1 MLNRYLRSYI
11 MEKALIAH
19 NKHWRN
25 EQYPNLFH
33 RDIANRLINKIEHR
47 EIEVLQG
54 IRRSGKST
62 IFKIVINYLIQ
73 RVDPKSILYIN
84 FDDPYFSE
92 LWSDSKKLYS
102 LLELSEKIN
111 GQKPLYIFFD
121 EIQNVEMWEKFIKA
135 IYDNEVVKKI
145 FVTGSNSSLLSSE
158 YAISLSGRYIK
169 TIVYPL
175 SLSEIYKIE
184 KIESYFELLDNT
196 PKVLNIVDK
205 MMEYGSFPEVYRKED
220 NEYKRELI
228 LNYYESIILKD
239 CVANHGI
246 RDVKQFK
253 ELTKYLISN
262 GASLYAYSSISKAMS
277 INENSVKNYIY
288 VLEDSYLY
296 NELKQFSYSLK
307 GQVRSKKKG
316 YLSDNSFLG
325 NISFRFAKNQGKL
338 FENLVYSELQKQNH
352 ELFIFNDSSFECDFL
367 IKKESELIA
376 IQVCYELH
384 EGNRE
389 REFKGLTDVSKKF
402 KISKKVLVTYN
413 QEESVEGVE
422 VLPFWKYFWNVEKI

>member
-1 MLNRYLRSYI
+1 
-11 MEKALIAH
+11 MEKAIISH
-19 NKHWRN
+19 NKHWKSQAY
-25 EQYPNLFH
+25 EGLFH
-33 RDIANRLINKIEHR
+33 RDIASKLIQQIEHK
-47 EIEVLQG
+47 EIEVIQG

-62 IFKIVINYLIQ
+62 IFKLIINHLIKEI
-73 RVDPKSILYIN
+73 DPRSVLYIN

-111 GQKPLYIFFD
+111 GVKPQYIFFD
-121 EIQNVEMWEKFIKA
+121 EIQNIEMWEKFVKA

-145 FVTGSNSSLLSSE
+145 YVTGSNSSLLSSA
-158 YAISLSGRYIK
+158 YAVSLSGRYLK

-175 SLSEIYKIE
+175 SLKEIYTIE

-205 MMEYGSFPEVYRKED
+205 IMEFGSFAEVYKKED
-220 NEYKRELI
+220 KAYQRELI
-228 LNYYESIILKD
+228 LGYYETIILKD

-246 RDVKQFK
+246 REVKQFK

-262 GASLYAYSSISKAMS
+262 GASLYAYSSISKALG
-277 INENSVKNYIY
+277 INENSIKNYIY
-288 VLEDSYLY
+288 ALEDSYLY
-296 NELKQFSYSLK
+296 QELKQFSYSLK

-316 YLSDNSFLG
+316 YLIDNAFLG

-338 FENLVYSELQKQNH
+338 FENLVYSELQKRDY
-352 ELFIFNDSSFECDFL
+352 EIFIFNDSSFECDFL
-367 IKKESELIA
+367 VKKENELFA

-384 EGNRE
+384 SGNKE
-389 REFKGLTDVSKKF
+389 REIKGLVEVSKKF
-402 KISKKVLVTYN
+402 KVSKQILLTYN
-413 QEESVEGVE
+413 QEELIEGIE
-422 VLPFWKYFWNVEKI
+422 VVPFWKYFWE

>member
-1 MLNRYLRSYI
+1 
-11 MEKALIAH
+11 MEKAIISH
-19 NKHWRN
+19 NRHWRN
-25 EQYPNLFH
+25 EQYQNLFY
-33 RDIANRLINKIEHR
+33 RDIAHKLISRLEYK

-62 IFKIVINYLIQ
+62 IFKIVINHLMQ
-73 RVDPKSILYIN
+73 TVDPKSILYIN

-92 LWSDSKKLYS
+92 LWSEPKKLYG

-121 EIQNVEMWEKFIKA
+121 EIQNIEMWEKFIKA

-158 YAISLSGRYIK
+158 YAVSLSGRYIK
-169 TIVYPL
+169 TTVYPL
-175 SLSEIYKIE
+175 SLREIYKIE
-184 KIESYFELLDNT
+184 KIDSYFELLDNT

-205 MMEYGSFPEVYRKED
+205 MMEYGSFAEVYKKED

-228 LNYYESIILKD
+228 LNYYETIILKD

-246 RDVKQFK
+246 REVKQFK

-262 GASLYAYSSISKAMS
+262 GASLYAYNSISKAIN

-296 NELKQFSYSLK
+296 SELKQFSYSLK
-307 GQVRSKKKG
+307 GQLRAKKKG
-316 YLSDNSFLG
+316 YLIDNSFLG
-325 NISFRFAKNQGKL
+325 NISFRFARNQGKL
-338 FENLVYSELQKQNH
+338 FENLVYSELQKKNY
-352 ELFIFNDSSFECDFL
+352 ELYIFNDGSFECDFI
-367 IKKESELIA
+367 IKQKSELIA

-384 EGNRE
+384 DGNRE
-389 REFKGLTDVSKKF
+389 REFKGLSDVSKKI
-402 KISKKVLVTYN
+402 KISKKILLTYN
-413 QEESVEGVE
+413 QEENFEGIE
-422 VLPFWKYFWNVEKI
+422 VVPFWKYFWK

>member
-1 MLNRYLRSYI
+1 
-11 MEKALIAH
+11 
-19 NKHWRN
+19 
-25 EQYPNLFH
+25 
-33 RDIANRLINKIEHR
+33 
-47 EIEVLQG
+47 
-54 IRRSGKST
+54 
-62 IFKIVINYLIQ
+62 
-73 RVDPKSILYIN
+73 
-84 FDDPYFSE
+84 
-92 LWSDSKKLYS
+92 
-102 LLELSEKIN
+102 
-111 GQKPLYIFFD
+111 
-121 EIQNVEMWEKFIKA
+121 
-135 IYDNEVVKKI
+135 
-145 FVTGSNSSLLSSE
+145 
-158 YAISLSGRYIK
+158 
-169 TIVYPL
+169 
-175 SLSEIYKIE
+175 
-184 KIESYFELLDNT
+184 
-196 PKVLNIVDK
+196 
-205 MMEYGSFPEVYRKED
+205 
-220 NEYKRELI
+220 
-228 LNYYESIILKD
+228 
-239 CVANHGI
+239 
-246 RDVKQFK
+246 
-253 ELTKYLISN
+253 
-262 GASLYAYSSISKAMS
+262 MS

>member
-1 MLNRYLRSYI
+1 
-11 MEKALIAH
+11 MEKAIISH
-19 NKHWRN
+19 NKHWRS
-25 EQYPNLFH
+25 EPYRDIFH
-33 RDIANRLINKIEHR
+33 RDIATKLIKQLEHR

-62 IFKIVINYLIQ
+62 IFKIVINHLMQ

-92 LWSDSKKLYS
+92 LWSDSKKLYN

-121 EIQNVEMWEKFIKA
+121 EIQNVEMWEKFIKT

-158 YAISLSGRYIK
+158 YAVSLSGRYIK

-184 KIESYFELLDNT
+184 KIETYFELLDNT
-196 PKVLNIVDK
+196 PKVLNIVDE
-205 MMEYGSFPEVYRKED
+205 MMEYGSFAEVYKKED
-220 NEYKRELI
+220 NDYKRELI
-228 LNYYESIILKD
+228 LNYYETIILKD

-246 RDVKQFK
+246 RELKQFK

-262 GASLYAYSSISKAMS
+262 GCSLYAYSSISKAMN
-277 INENSVKNYIY
+277 INENSIKNYIY
-288 VLEDSYLY
+288 VLEDSYMY

-316 YLSDNSFLG
+316 YLTDNSFLG
-325 NISFRFAKNQGKL
+325 NISFRFARNQGKL

-352 ELFIFNDSSFECDFL
+352 ELFIFNDASFECDFL
-367 IKKESELIA
+367 VKKESELIA

-384 EGNRE
+384 DGNRE
-389 REFKGLTDVSKKF
+389 REFKGLKDVAKKF
-402 KISKKVLVTYN
+402 AISKSVLLTYN
-413 QEESVEGVE
+413 QEEELEWVE
-422 VLPFWKYFWNVEKI
+422 VVPFWKYFWDVDSL

>member
-1 MLNRYLRSYI
+1 
-11 MEKALIAH
+11 MEKAIISH
-19 NKHWRN
+19 NKHWRS
-25 EQYPNLFH
+25 EPYRDIFH
-33 RDIANRLINKIEHR
+33 RDIATKLIKQLEHR

-62 IFKIVINYLIQ
+62 IFKIVINHLMQ

-92 LWSDSKKLYS
+92 LWSDSKKLYN

-121 EIQNVEMWEKFIKA
+121 EIQNVEMWEKFIKT

-158 YAISLSGRYIK
+158 YAVSLSGRYIK

-184 KIESYFELLDNT
+184 KIETYFELLDNT
-196 PKVLNIVDK
+196 PKVLNIVDE
-205 MMEYGSFPEVYRKED
+205 MMEYGSFAEVYKKED
-220 NEYKRELI
+220 NDYKRELI
-228 LNYYESIILKD
+228 LNYYETIILKD

-246 RDVKQFK
+246 RELKQFK

-262 GASLYAYSSISKAMS
+262 GCSLYAYSSISKAMN
-277 INENSVKNYIY
+277 INENSIKNYIY
-288 VLEDSYLY
+288 VLEDSYMY

-316 YLSDNSFLG
+316 YLTDNSFLG
-325 NISFRFAKNQGKL
+325 NISFRFARNQGKL

-352 ELFIFNDSSFECDFL
+352 ELFIFNDAFFECDFL
-367 IKKESELIA
+367 VKKESELIA

-384 EGNRE
+384 NGNRE
-389 REFKGLTDVSKKF
+389 REFKGLKDVAKKF
-402 KISKKVLVTYN
+402 AISKSVLLTYN
-413 QEESVEGVE
+413 QEEELEGVE
-422 VLPFWKYFWNVEKI
+422 VVPFWKYFWGVESL

>member
-1 MLNRYLRSYI
+1 
-11 MEKALIAH
+11 MEKAIISH
-19 NKHWRN
+19 NKHWKN
-25 EQYPNLFH
+25 EQYTNLFH
-33 RDIANRLINKIEHR
+33 RNIATKLINQLEHR

-62 IFKIVINYLIQ
+62 IFKIVINHLMQ
-73 RVDPKSILYIN
+73 TVDPKSILYIN

-92 LWSDSKKLYS
+92 LWSDPKKLYN

-158 YAISLSGRYIK
+158 YAVSLSGRYIK

-175 SLSEIYKIE
+175 SLNEIYKIE
-184 KIESYFELLDNT
+184 KIETYFELLDNT
-196 PKVLNIVDK
+196 PKVLNIVDN
-205 MMEYGSFPEVYRKED
+205 MMEYGSFAEVYKKED
-220 NEYKRELI
+220 TEYKRELI
-228 LNYYESIILKD
+228 LNYYETIILKD

-246 RDVKQFK
+246 REVKQFK

-262 GASLYAYSSISKAMS
+262 GCSLYAYSSISKAMN
-277 INENSVKNYIY
+277 INENSIKNYIY
-288 VLEDSYLY
+288 VLEDSYMY

-316 YLSDNSFLG
+316 YLTDNSFLG
-325 NISFRFAKNQGKL
+325 NISFRFARNQGKL
-338 FENLVYSELQKQNH
+338 FENLVYSELQKQNS
-352 ELFIFNDSSFECDFL
+352 ELFIFNDASFECDFL
-367 IKKESELIA
+367 LKKEKELIA

-384 EGNRE
+384 NGNRE
-389 REFKGLTDVSKKF
+389 REFKGLSDVAKKF
-402 KISKKVLVTYN
+402 KISKSVLLTYN
-413 QEESVEGVE
+413 QEEEVEGVE
-422 VLPFWKYFWNVEKI
+422 VVPFWKYFWGVDGL

>member
-1 MLNRYLRSYI
+1 
-11 MEKALIAH
+11 MEKAIISH
-19 NKHWRN
+19 NKHWRS
-25 EQYPNLFH
+25 EPYRDIFH
-33 RDIANRLINKIEHR
+33 RDIATKLIKQLEHR

-62 IFKIVINYLIQ
+62 IFKIVINHLMQI
-73 RVDPKSILYIN
+73 VDPKSILYIN

-92 LWSDSKKLYS
+92 LWSDSKKLYN

-121 EIQNVEMWEKFIKA
+121 EIQNVEMWEKFIKT

-158 YAISLSGRYIK
+158 YAVSLSGRYIK

-184 KIESYFELLDNT
+184 KIETYFELLDNT
-196 PKVLNIVDK
+196 PKVLNIVDE
-205 MMEYGSFPEVYRKED
+205 MMEYGSFAEVYKKED
-220 NEYKRELI
+220 NDYKRELI
-228 LNYYESIILKD
+228 LNYYETIILKD

-246 RDVKQFK
+246 RELKQFK

-262 GASLYAYSSISKAMS
+262 GCSLYAYSSISKAMN
-277 INENSVKNYIY
+277 INENSIKNYIY
-288 VLEDSYLY
+288 VLEDSYMY

-316 YLSDNSFLG
+316 YLTDNSFLG
-325 NISFRFAKNQGKL
+325 NISFRFARNQGKL

-352 ELFIFNDSSFECDFL
+352 ELFIFNDASFECDFL
-367 IKKESELIA
+367 VKKESELIA

-384 EGNRE
+384 DGNRE
-389 REFKGLTDVSKKF
+389 REFKGLKNVAKKF
-402 KISKKVLVTYN
+402 AISKSVLLTYN
-413 QEESVEGVE
+413 QEEELEGVE
-422 VLPFWKYFWNVEKI
+422 VVPFWKYFWGVESL

>member
-1 MLNRYLRSYI
+1 
-11 MEKALIAH
+11 MEKAIISH
-19 NKHWRN
+19 NKHWRS
-25 EQYPNLFH
+25 EPYRDLFH
-33 RDIANRLINKIEHR
+33 RNIATKLIKQLEYR

-62 IFKIVINYLIQ
+62 IFKIVINHLMQI
-73 RVDPKSILYIN
+73 VDPKSILYIN

-92 LWSDSKKLYS
+92 LWSDSKKLYN

-111 GQKPLYIFFD
+111 GQKPLYLFFD
-121 EIQNVEMWEKFIKA
+121 EIQNIEMWEKFIKA

-158 YAISLSGRYIK
+158 YAVSLSGRYIK

-184 KIESYFELLDNT
+184 KIETYFELLDNT

-205 MMEYGSFPEVYRKED
+205 MMEYGSFAEVYKKEE

-228 LNYYESIILKD
+228 LNYYETIILKD

-246 RDVKQFK
+246 REVKQFK

-262 GASLYAYSSISKAMS
+262 GCSLYAYSSISKAMN
-277 INENSVKNYIY
+277 INENSIKNYIY
-288 VLEDSYLY
+288 ILEDSYMY

-316 YLSDNSFLG
+316 YLTDNSFLG
-325 NISFRFAKNQGKL
+325 NISFRFARNQGKL
-338 FENLVYSELQKQNH
+338 FENLVYSELKKQNH
-352 ELFIFNDSSFECDFL
+352 ELFIFNDAYFECDFL
-367 IKKESELIA
+367 VKKESELIA

-384 EGNRE
+384 NGNRE
-389 REFKGLTDVSKKF
+389 REFKGLKDVAKKF
-402 KISKKVLVTYN
+402 AISKRVILTYN
-413 QEESVEGVE
+413 QEEEVEGVE
-422 VLPFWKYFWNVEKI
+422 VVPFWKYFWSVDTL

>member
-1 MLNRYLRSYI
+1 
-11 MEKALIAH
+11 MEKAIISH
-19 NKHWRN
+19 NKHWRS
-25 EQYPNLFH
+25 EPYRDIFH
-33 RDIANRLINKIEHR
+33 RDIATKLIKQLEHR

-62 IFKIVINYLIQ
+62 IFKIVINHLMQI
-73 RVDPKSILYIN
+73 VDPKSILYIN

-92 LWSDSKKLYS
+92 LWSDSKKLYN

-121 EIQNVEMWEKFIKA
+121 EIQNVEMWEKFIKT

-158 YAISLSGRYIK
+158 YAVSLSGRYIK

-184 KIESYFELLDNT
+184 KIETYFELLDNT
-196 PKVLNIVDK
+196 PKVLNIVDE
-205 MMEYGSFPEVYRKED
+205 MMEYGSFAEVYKKED
-220 NEYKRELI
+220 NDYKRELI
-228 LNYYESIILKD
+228 LNYYETIILKD

-246 RDVKQFK
+246 RELKQFK

-262 GASLYAYSSISKAMS
+262 GCSLYAYSSISKAMN
-277 INENSVKNYIY
+277 INENSIKNYIY
-288 VLEDSYLY
+288 VLEDSYMY

-316 YLSDNSFLG
+316 YLTDNSFLG
-325 NISFRFAKNQGKL
+325 NISFRFARNQGKL

-352 ELFIFNDSSFECDFL
+352 ELFIFNDAFFECDFL
-367 IKKESELIA
+367 VKKESELIA

-384 EGNRE
+384 NGNRE
-389 REFKGLTDVSKKF
+389 REFKGLKDVAKKF
-402 KISKKVLVTYN
+402 AISKSVLLTYN
-413 QEESVEGVE
+413 QEEELEGVE
-422 VLPFWKYFWNVEKI
+422 VVPFWKYFWGVESL